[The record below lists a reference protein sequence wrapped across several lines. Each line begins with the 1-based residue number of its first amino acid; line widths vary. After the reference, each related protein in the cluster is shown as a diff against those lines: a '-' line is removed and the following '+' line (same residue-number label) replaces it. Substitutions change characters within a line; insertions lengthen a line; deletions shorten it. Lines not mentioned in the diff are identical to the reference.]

1 MHWTKSCLFS
11 AVLVLVASGWST
23 SVRGQT
29 PGVVPQT
36 PDQAAATSL
45 AAALR
50 IFDGTDDPMCR
61 AVAGDRACVN
71 PQSSPEQAARGI
83 ATFGVGESGPDAV
96 GGFAGILGRDP
107 MGEWQFWFGTQ
118 NIVYQLLILPGA
130 MTVCADGDGLN
141 VRALPSTDAE
151 ILATLPD
158 LARVMAEQFTLTQPG
173 TPPTVTSDQV
183 IGSGWYYLSA
193 PVEGWASSLHLENA
207 ALPSDTMQPPCAIR
221 NIFVRP

>member
-1 MHWTKSCLFS
+1 MHWTKGALLP
-11 AVLVLVASGWST
+11 AVLVLVAFGSSA

-29 PGVVPQT
+29 PGAVTQT
-36 PDQAAATSL
+36 REQAAATSL

-61 AVAGDRACVN
+61 AMAGERACVN

-83 ATFGVGESGPDAV
+83 ATFSVGESGPDAV

-118 NIVYQLLILPGA
+118 NIVYQLLTLPGA

-158 LARVMAEQFTLTQPG
+158 LARVTAEQFTLTQAG
-173 TPPTVTSDQV
+173 TQGTATTDQV
-183 IGSGWYYLSA
+183 VGSGWYYLSD
-193 PVEGWASSLHLENA
+193 PVEGWASSLYLENA
-207 ALPSDTMQPPCAIR
+207 MLERTATQLPCTIR